1 MIRDGVPIQRET
13 TGPVHVPADV
23 EIDFD
28 IEDAEGFVYLWGA
41 LVTDG
46 DAAPSFQ
53 ATISWEALDEDSER
67 ALAQAFVDWLRDIR
81 DRAAAEGRTVLA
93 YHYTSYEPEALRRI
107 LGPDAVADVLELFAD
122 LYAIVA
128 AHYFGA
134 AGLGLKKVAL
144 HSGSTGATRNPVA
157 CSPSCG
163 TSTRPRPKTPTRQP
177 PRRPGCSPTTKTTS
191 GRHSRSAKG
200 SRPTRTAACSMW
212 TTSPRARVAS
222 ALSGSGATPA
232 DRGDPASAP
241 PGCFG
246 PA

>member
-13 TGPVHVPADV
+13 TGPVHVPRADV

-144 HSGSTGATRNPVA
+144 HSGSTGATRNPGPALPAVV
-157 CSPSCG
+157 
-163 TSTRPRPKTPTRQP
+163 PRRDPDRRRRQGSRREGP
-177 PRRPGCSPTTKTTS
+177 AARLQRRRRPGDTAV
-191 GRHSRSAKG
+191 REG
-200 SRPTRTAACSMW
+200 SRPTRTAACSAMW
-212 TTSPRARVAS
+212 TTS
-222 ALSGSGATPA
+222 LDGSPQ
-232 DRGDPASAP
+232 P
-241 PGCFG
+241 
-246 PA
+246 